1 MKKSEID
8 EKIVNDG
15 TSVASENPSAL
26 EQFADSLERDYTD
39 NEADSEKKSDEAE
52 KKPAKR
58 TRKSK
63 KNDEEKDSEIK
74 TDSVSDEES
83 EKKPAKRTRKSKK
96 AEEAAEVE
104 AKSEDSESEKSEE
117 KKPKRTR
124 KSKKAEEAA
133 EPEEKS
139 EKDEFDK
146 TSDEPAEKEENSEK
160 SENEAEA
167 DGSDEVKSEK
177 TESEEKSDE
186 VSEDEKTKSDE
197 KSESDE
203 ENSDEQDDDDGISFA
218 DLGLDETVLAAI
230 ERKGFKHPSPIQVLA
245 IPRLLNGD
253 ANIIAKAR
261 TGTGKTAA
269 FGLPI
274 VQKVHEESDHVR
286 ALILEP
292 TRELAIQTETEM
304 KSFTTGKYP
313 RTTVLYGGASY
324 RDQIRD
330 LKRGCEI
337 VVGTPGRI
345 QDHLERGTLKLD
357 KIDYFILDEGDEML
371 DMGFIDDIEHIFEQ
385 SNPDARIL
393 LFSATMPKPILK
405 IAEQFMGDYEI
416 CEEEGFVEE
425 PLLIDQQY
433 WFVRE
438 GDKIEALV
446 RLIDMSPNFY
456 GLVFTQTKNDADNVT
471 RMLDEKGYDTAAL
484 HGDVPQG
491 QREKILARF
500 RSRKTRVLVATDVA
514 ARGIDING
522 LSHVVNYSLPYDAA
536 TYIHR
541 IGRTGRAGTSGTA
554 VTFVRPE
561 ERRKLEF
568 LRARVMKAA
577 KGEMHEVEI
586 PSVEKVLEVKR
597 ERMLDTL
604 KVKLGLEKDPA
615 DVKDGVV
622 YIGGGKPVVTSPD
635 EEEKEFVPELHKVD
649 EIYTKMAE
657 SLCEGQNPQEVLA
670 GVLSIEYGKS
680 LDESHYGRIT
690 PVHSKDD
697 RGRRGERGM
706 GGRRERGR
714 DRDFGGFDDENQKRL
729 FVQLGRRDGYNA
741 RGIAE
746 YFSDLLNIPGS
757 KVDRIDVAE
766 NFSLVSLPIEN
777 ADKVLEL
784 SQSGKIPHVHV
795 DTKGGNG
802 GGRRGGRDRGGF
814 GGRRDRDDDFGFG
827 GRRDRDRDRG
837 FGGRRGGFG
846 RDRDDRHSGFGRD
859 DRDFGRRAHAQ
870 TQRSGS
876 SSYKRSSPR
885 DEY

>member
-1 MKKSEID
+1 MEKNELD
-8 EKIVNDG
+8 EQLANDG
-15 TSVASENPSAL
+15 TSVASENSSAL
-26 EQFADSLERDYTD
+26 EQFADSLEHAGERDYTD
-39 NEADSEKKSDEAE
+39 NEADSEKKSDEE
-52 KKPAKR
+52 KSDKVSG
-58 TRKSK
+58 KS
-63 KNDEEKDSEIK
+63 EKI
-74 TDSVSDEES
+74 ES
-83 EKKPAKRTRKSKK
+83 E
-96 AEEAAEVE
+96 
-104 AKSEDSESEKSEE
+104 D
-117 KKPKRTR
+117 
-124 KSKKAEEAA
+124 
-133 EPEEKS
+133 EKS
-139 EKDEFDK
+139 EKLPEDD
-146 TSDEPAEKEENSEK
+146 
-160 SENEAEA
+160 
-167 DGSDEVKSEK
+167 
-177 TESEEKSDE
+177 ESE
-186 VSEDEKTKSDE
+186 SE
-197 KSESDE
+197 E
-203 ENSDEQDDDDGISFA
+203 ENSDDESDDDDDISFA
-218 DLGLDETVLAAI
+218 DLGLDETVLAAV

-471 RMLDEKGYDTAAL
+471 RMLDERGYDTAAL

-541 IGRTGRAGTSGTA
+541 IGRTGRAGSAGTA

-568 LRARVMKAA
+568 LRTRVMKAA

-670 GVLSIEYGKS
+670 GVLSVEYGKS

-690 PVHSKDD
+690 PVRGRDSD

-706 GGRRERGR
+706 GGRRERGH

-802 GGRRGGRDRGGF
+802 GGRRGGRGF

-846 RDRDDRHSGFGRD
+846 RDRDDRFGRD
-859 DRDFGRRAHAQ
+859 GGRDFGRRSHAQ

-876 SSYKRSSPR
+876 SSYKRSAPR

>member
-8 EKIVNDG
+8 ETIVNSG
-15 TSVASENPSAL
+15 TSVAEGNSGTL

-39 NEADSEKKSDEAE
+39 NDGSS
-52 KKPAKR
+52 
-58 TRKSK
+58 S
-63 KNDEEKDSEIK
+63 
-74 TDSVSDEES
+74 
-83 EKKPAKRTRKSKK
+83 
-96 AEEAAEVE
+96 
-104 AKSEDSESEKSEE
+104 
-117 KKPKRTR
+117 
-124 KSKKAEEAA
+124 
-133 EPEEKS
+133 
-139 EKDEFDK
+139 
-146 TSDEPAEKEENSEK
+146 SDEP
-160 SENEAEA
+160 
-167 DGSDEVKSEK
+167 
-177 TESEEKSDE
+177 
-186 VSEDEKTKSDE
+186 EDNAG
-197 KSESDE
+197 SESDE
-203 ENSDEQDDDDGISFA
+203 DEDGMSFA
-218 DLGLDETVLAAI
+218 DLGLDETILAAI
-230 ERKGFKHPSPIQVLA
+230 ERKGFKHPSPIQALA

-253 ANIIAKAR
+253 TNIIAKAR

-274 VQKVHEESDHVR
+274 VQKVHEESDCVR

-292 TRELAIQTETEM
+292 TRELAIQTKTEIE
-304 KSFTTGKYP
+304 SFTTGKYP
-313 RTTVLYGGASY
+313 RATVLYGGASY

-371 DMGFIDDIEHIFEQ
+371 DMGFVDDIEHIFEQ
-385 SNPDARIL
+385 ANPDARIL

-405 IAEQFMGDYEI
+405 IAEQFMGEYEI

-433 WFVRE
+433 WFIRE
-438 GDKIEALV
+438 SDKIEALV

-471 RMLDEKGYDTAAL
+471 RLLDEKGYDTAAL

-522 LSHVVNYSLPYDAA
+522 LSHVVNYSLPYDPA

-568 LRARVMKAA
+568 LRNKVMRAA
-577 KGEMHEVEI
+577 KGEMHEVEV
-586 PSVEKVLEVKR
+586 PSVAKVLDIKR

-604 KVKLGLEKDPA
+604 KVQLGLERDPA

-635 EEEKEFVPELHKVD
+635 EEEKEFVPQLFKAD
-649 EIYTKMAE
+649 KIYSQMAA
-657 SLCEGQNPQEVLA
+657 SLCEGQNAEDVLA
-670 GVLSIEYGKS
+670 GVLSITYGKS
-680 LDESHYGRIT
+680 LDESHYGRIS
-690 PVHSKDD
+690 PVNSRGERD
-697 RGRRGERGM
+697 RSRRGERGM
-706 GGRRERGR
+706 GGRRDRG
-714 DRDFGGFDDENQKRL
+714 FGDDSQKRL

-741 RGIAE
+741 KGIAE
-746 YFSDLLNIPGS
+746 YFSDLLNIPGRLI
-757 KVDRIDVAE
+757 DRIDVAE
-766 NFSLVSLPIEN
+766 NFTLVSLPVEN
-777 ADKVLEL
+777 ADRVLEL
-784 SQSGKIPHVHV
+784 SQTGKIPHVHV
-795 DTKGGNG
+795 DSKSGSGERRSRGGF
-802 GGRRGGRDRGGF
+802 GRDRDRGF
-814 GGRRDRDDDFGFG
+814 GGRRE
-827 GRRDRDRDRG
+827 RDRG

-846 RDRDDRHSGFGRD
+846 RDRDDRRD
-859 DRDFGRRAHAQ
+859 DGRDFGRRAHAQ
-870 TQRSGS
+870 TQRTGA
-876 SSYKRSSPR
+876 SSYKRASR